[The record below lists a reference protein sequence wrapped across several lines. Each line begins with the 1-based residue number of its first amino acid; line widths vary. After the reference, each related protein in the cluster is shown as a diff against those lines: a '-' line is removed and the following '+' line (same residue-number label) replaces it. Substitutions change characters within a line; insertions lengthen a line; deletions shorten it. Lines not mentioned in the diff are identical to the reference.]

1 MDVTA
6 FLQEISK
13 LGIGLY
19 TGVPDSLLQPLCD
32 TLYAR
37 FGVGGNHIVA
47 ANEGA
52 AVGLAAGH
60 YIATGKPALVY
71 LQNSGIGN
79 AANPVISL
87 LNEKVY
93 GIPCVF
99 VVGWRGEPNVHDEPQ
114 HVFQGEITPAM
125 LSMMGLP
132 PFILTADTTIPEFKE
147 MVSHAEESILKG
159 NSVALLVRKGA
170 LSGGEKA
177 AFQSRNTLLREDAL
191 RLILSH
197 ALSDDVFV
205 CTTGKTSREVYELRE
220 ALHQS
225 HDRDFLTVG
234 SMGHASMIAM
244 GIAKAKPLT
253 TVWCLDGDGAALM
266 HLGSLLVEAQCA
278 CKNLIH
284 VVLNNGAH
292 ESVGGMPVNGG
303 DVSFTPIAKA
313 AGFQS
318 CFFAKDEKELLDL
331 LPDLKDT
338 AGKQPSFVEIALKQ
352 GSRPD
357 LGRPKSTPKEN
368 LKQLMSFLKS
378 HTNEEH

>member
-1 MDVTA
+1 MDVTV
-6 FLQEISK
+6 FLQEISR
-13 LGIGLY
+13 LGIGFY

-37 FGVGGNHIVA
+37 YGAGENHIVA

-79 AANPVISL
+79 AANPIISL

-99 VVGWRGEPNVHDEPQ
+99 AVGWRGEPNVHDEPQ
-114 HVFQGEITPAM
+114 HAFQGEITLAM
-125 LSMMGLP
+125 LSLLGLN
-132 PFILTADTTIPEFKE
+132 PFTVSADTSIPAFQAMVTQAQELLSRRKCVAFLFK
-147 MVSHAEESILKG
+147 
-159 NSVALLVRKGA
+159 KGA
-170 LSGGEKA
+170 LTGGEKA
-177 AFQSRNTLLREDAL
+177 VFPSRHTLLREDAL
-191 RLILSH
+191 RLILCH
-197 ALSDDVFV
+197 ASNDDVFV

-220 ALHQS
+220 SLHQR

-234 SMGHASMIAM
+234 SMGHASMIAL
-244 GIAKAKPLT
+244 GIAKARPKT

-266 HLGSLLVEAQCA
+266 HLGSLMVEACCA

-292 ESVGGMPVNGG
+292 ESVGGMPVGSG
-303 DVSFTPIAKA
+303 DMSFLPVAKA
-313 AGFQS
+313 AGFEC
-318 CFFAKDEKELLDL
+318 CFFTDDAARLSAL
-331 LPDLKDT
+331 LPVLRES
-338 AGKQPSFVEIALKQ
+338 AGERPCFMEIALKQ

-357 LGRPKSTPKEN
+357 LGRPKATPKEN
-368 LKQLMSFLKS
+368 LQQLMDFINSQGEKP
-378 HTNEEH
+378 

>member
-1 MDVTA
+1 MDVNV

-13 LGIGLY
+13 LGIGFY

-37 FGVGGNHIVA
+37 FGTGENHIVA

-60 YIATGKPALVY
+60 YIATGRPALVY

-114 HVFQGEITPAM
+114 HIFQGEITPAM
-125 LSMMGLP
+125 LSLMGLP
-132 PFILTADTTIPEFKE
+132 PFAVSADTGLPALAQ
-147 MVSHAEESILKG
+147 MVSEAEASIRQGK
-159 NSVALLVRKGA
+159 SVAFLLRKGT

-177 AFQSRNTLLREDAL
+177 GFESRHTLLREDAL

-197 ALSDDVFV
+197 ASNDDVFV

-220 ALHQS
+220 ALHQG

-234 SMGHASMIAM
+234 SMGHASMIAL
-244 GIAKAKPLT
+244 GIAKARPET
-253 TVWCLDGDGAALM
+253 TIWCLDGDGAALM
-266 HLGSLLVEAQCA
+266 HLGSLLVEARCA

-303 DVSFTPIAKA
+303 DVSFMPIAWA
-313 AGFQS
+313 AGFER
-318 CFFAKDEKELLDL
+318 CFSALDEKELLDL
-331 LPDLKDT
+331 LPAIREA
-338 AGKQPSFVEIALKQ
+338 AGNQPCFVEIALIQ

-357 LGRPKSTPKEN
+357 LGRPKTTPKEN
-368 LKQLMSFLKS
+368 LRQLMDYLKS
-378 HTNEEH
+378 QGEKA

>member
-6 FLQEISK
+6 FLQAISD
-13 LGIGLY
+13 LGIDFY

-60 YIATGKPALVY
+60 YIATGRPALVY
-71 LQNSGIGN
+71 MQNSGIGN

-87 LNEKVY
+87 LNENVY

-114 HVFQGEITPAM
+114 HVFQGEITLAM
-125 LSMMGLP
+125 LSLMNLL
-132 PFILTADTTIPEFKE
+132 PFILSADTSIPAFAE
-147 MVSHAEESILKG
+147 MVSNAQESLLKG
-159 NSVALLVRKGA
+159 KSVAFLIRKGA
-170 LSGGEKA
+170 LSGGEKVS
-177 AFQSRNTLLREDAL
+177 FKDRHTLLREDAL
-191 RLILSH
+191 RLILSQ
-197 ALSDDVFV
+197 ASDDDVFV

-220 ALHQS
+220 ELHQS
-225 HDRDFLTVG
+225 HDHDFLTVG
-234 SMGHASMIAM
+234 SMGHASMIAL
-244 GIAKAKPLT
+244 GIAKAKPLA

-266 HLGSLLVEAQCA
+266 HLGSLLVEARCA

-303 DVSFTPIAKA
+303 DVSFTPVAKA
-313 AGFQS
+313 AGFQN
-318 CFFAKDEKELLDL
+318 CFYANNEKELKDL
-331 LPDLKDT
+331 LPVLQDT
-338 AGKQPSFVEIALKQ
+338 AGKLPCFVEIALRQ
-352 GSRPD
+352 GSRPN

-368 LKQLMSFLKS
+368 LQQLMEFLK
-378 HTNEEH
+378 TRGEEA

>member
-1 MDVTA
+1 MDVTV

-13 LGIGLY
+13 LGIGFY

-37 FGVGGNHIVA
+37 FGVGENHIVA

-114 HVFQGEITPAM
+114 HVFQGEITPGM
-125 LSMMGLP
+125 LSLMGLP
-132 PFILTADTTIPEFKE
+132 PFILSTDTTIPAFVE
-147 MVSHAEESILKG
+147 MVSNAEESIRHGK
-159 NSVALLVRKGA
+159 SVAFLVRKGA

-177 AFQSRNTLLREDAL
+177 FFQSRNALFREDAL

-197 ALSDDVFV
+197 ALSGDVFV

-220 ALHQS
+220 LLHQS

-234 SMGHASMIAM
+234 SMGHASMIAL
-244 GIAKAKPLT
+244 GIAKARPLA

-284 VVLNNGAH
+284 VLLNNGTH

-303 DVSFTPIAKA
+303 DVSFTPIAQA
-313 AGFQS
+313 AGFH

-331 LPDLKDT
+331 LPVLKDT
-338 AGKQPSFVEIALKQ
+338 AGKQPCFVEIALKQ

-368 LKQLMSFLKS
+368 LKQLMEFLRIQGE
-378 HTNEEH
+378 NA

>member
-6 FLQEISK
+6 FLQEISR
-13 LGIGLY
+13 LGVSFY

-37 FGVGGNHIVA
+37 FGVSGNHIVA

-125 LSMMGLP
+125 LSLIGLA
-132 PFILTADTTIPEFKE
+132 PFILSADTTIPAFTD
-147 MVSHAEESILKG
+147 MVSNAEESLRLGK
-159 NSVALLVRKGA
+159 SVAFLVRKGA

-177 AFQSRNTLLREDAL
+177 AFHNRSKLLREDAL
-191 RLILSH
+191 RLILHH
-197 ALSDDVFV
+197 ASDDDVFV
-205 CTTGKTSREVYELRE
+205 CTTGKTSREVYEIRE
-220 ALHQS
+220 ADHQS

-234 SMGHASMIAM
+234 SMGHASMIAL
-244 GIAKAKPLT
+244 GIAKAKPHT

-266 HLGSLLVEAQCA
+266 HLGSLLVEAGCA

-292 ESVGGMPVNGG
+292 ESVGGMPVSGG
-303 DVSFTPIAKA
+303 DVTFTPIAHT

-318 CFFAKDEKELLDL
+318 CFYAKDEKELLAL
-331 LPDLKDT
+331 LPVLRDT
-338 AGKQPSFVEIALKQ
+338 AGKQPCFVEIALKQ

-368 LKQLMSFLKS
+368 LQQLMDFLKARG
-378 HTNEEH
+378 EEA

>member
-1 MDVTA
+1 MDVSV
-6 FLQEISK
+6 FLKELEP
-13 LGIGLY
+13 LGVDFF
-19 TGVPDSLLQPLCD
+19 TGVPDSLLKPLCD
-32 TLYAR
+32 TLYAK
-37 FGVGGNHIVA
+37 FGAGGNHVVA

-60 YIATGKPALVY
+60 YIATGRPALVY

-99 VVGWRGEPNVHDEPQ
+99 VVGWRGEPTVHDEPQ

-125 LSMMGLP
+125 LALMGLKA
-132 PFILTADTTIPEFKE
+132 FV
-147 MVSHAEESILKG
+147 VSGETDVPALRLMAEEGKTLLAKGKSI
-159 NSVALLVRKGA
+159 AFLLRKDA
-170 LSGGEKA
+170 LSGGLKA
-177 AFQSRNTLLREDAL
+177 AFQNGCTLMREDAL
-191 RLILSH
+191 RVLLQT
-197 ALSDDVFV
+197 APETDVFV

-234 SMGHASMIAM
+234 SMGHASMIAL
-244 GIAKAKPLT
+244 GIAKARPAS

-266 HLGSLLVEAQCA
+266 HLGSLLVEAKQG
-278 CKNLIH
+278 CKNMIH
-284 VVLNNGAH
+284 VLLNNGAH

-303 DVSFTPIAKA
+303 NVSFTPLAQA
-313 AGFQS
+313 AGFES
-318 CFFAKDEKELLDL
+318 CLRAEDGQTLAHLVPLVRSLSGDKLCFL
-331 LPDLKDT
+331 
-338 AGKQPSFVEIALKQ
+338 EIMLKQ

-357 LGRPKSTPKEN
+357 LGRPAIAPSEN
-368 LKQLMSFLKS
+368 LKRLMASL
-378 HTNEEH
+378 NGREEDA